1 MTLKIF
7 RGDEP
12 DNSTSTDSDHYL
24 GQYIPLHY
32 HHHMLQDHDRTS
44 SFRKAIE
51 AVVKPCMN
59 VVELGCGT
67 GILSSFAARQGA
79 QVTCIERNPALIAC
93 TERLS
98 VLNQIAD
105 RLTIIQQDATR
116 FIPTHHVDVV
126 ICEML
131 HVGMLREQQLAV
143 IEAFKRNYL
152 QHIGPPLPIFI
163 PEVSLLT
170 IQLVEQC
177 FEFEGYYA
185 PVPIFQSPAAE
196 TNGTTE
202 LSSPCRY
209 SEIIYNDA
217 FPQSFNWQRKIRVE
231 RSGCVN
237 AIRLLTQNL
246 LHIDVKRS
254 ESVNWANQFLVLPLT
269 EPFQANVN
277 EMVPVSIQYS
287 GGDDLETF
295 QQNLQVSL
303 PATRRQQKAA

>member
-1 MTLKIF
+1 
-7 RGDEP
+7 
-12 DNSTSTDSDHYL
+12 
-24 GQYIPLHY
+24 
-32 HHHMLQDHDRTS
+32 
-44 SFRKAIE
+44 
-51 AVVKPCMN
+51 
-59 VVELGCGT
+59 
-67 GILSSFAARQGA
+67 
-79 QVTCIERNPALIAC
+79 
-93 TERLS
+93 
-98 VLNQIAD
+98 
-105 RLTIIQQDATR
+105 
-116 FIPTHHVDVV
+116 
-126 ICEML
+126 ML